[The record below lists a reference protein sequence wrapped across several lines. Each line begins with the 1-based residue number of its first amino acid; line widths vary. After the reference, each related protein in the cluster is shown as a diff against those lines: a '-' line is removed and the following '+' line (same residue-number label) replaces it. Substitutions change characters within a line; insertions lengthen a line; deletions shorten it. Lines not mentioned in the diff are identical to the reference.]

1 MVGSPLLIAE
11 KARARLRL
19 VLSSMQEGQAPNFS
33 AFKLPSPADIVVTPC
48 EVVDLHGTGVLV
60 SRMFADSSSIVSLR
74 STNFYDV
81 PQEFGAA
88 NFCLPL
94 IQSSLKEVKAWVKW
108 CLAGTKV
115 RRALCLPY
123 LPAEPIIA
131 IAIKEL
137 FNVPLCSFIMD
148 DKNVSAEGI
157 SDSLMEEFLVK
168 SDLRLV
174 ISPEMRAA
182 YEKKYNLKFW
192 LVPPLVS
199 DELIRRSP
207 VTTPVGIDQTRGVL
221 IGNVWGQRWLDMLR
235 DSFRDTGYQVDWYCN
250 QKNPRALTFDRDEL
264 ARDGIHLLDPV
275 HDSQLPAVLEKY
287 AYAVVPSDP
296 LDGGSPPS
304 VQAIAELSL
313 PSRMTFIVAT
323 SNLPILLLGS
333 HRSAAGQFLQRFD
346 LGRIVPYNAAAV
358 QTAIR
363 DLLEPVSQTSIRSR
377 AASIAGKFS
386 AANAADWI
394 WRSLAAGEACDQIY
408 ERLMPTLNSNGLQAH
423 G

>member
-19 VLSSMQEGQAPNFS
+19 VLSSMQEGRAPNFS
-33 AFKLPSPADIVVTPC
+33 ALRLPSPADIVVTPC

-60 SRMFADSSSIVSLR
+60 SRMFPDASSIVSLR
-74 STNFYDV
+74 SSNFYDV

-94 IQSSLKEVKAWVKW
+94 IQASLKEVKAWVKW

-137 FNVPLCSFIMD
+137 FDVPLCSFIMD
-148 DKNVSAEGI
+148 DKNVCAEGI
-157 SDSLMEEFLVK
+157 SDSLMEEFLQK

-174 ISPEMRAA
+174 ISPEMRSA
-182 YEKKYNLKFW
+182 YEKKYGLKFW

-199 DELIRRSP
+199 GNLIRRSP
-207 VTTPVGIDQTRGVL
+207 IATPSGVDKYRGVL

-235 DSFRDTGYQVDWYCN
+235 DSFRGTGYQVDWYCN

-264 ARDGIHLLDPV
+264 ARDGINLFDPV
-275 HDSQLPAVLEKY
+275 HDTQLPAILEKY
-287 AYAVVPSDP
+287 AYAIVPSDP
-296 LDGGSPPS
+296 LDGASPAS

-323 SNLPILLLGS
+323 SHLPILMLGS
-333 HRSAAGQFLQRFD
+333 PRSAAGQFLQRFD
-346 LGRIVPYNAAAV
+346 LGRVVPYDSRAV
-358 QTAIR
+358 HSAINQ
-363 DLLEPVSQTSIRSR
+363 LLEPDVQQSVRER
-377 AASIAGKFS
+377 AASMAGKFS
-386 AANAADWI
+386 AASAADWI
-394 WRSLAAGEACDQIY
+394 WRSLAEGRACDQTY
-408 ERLMPTLNSNGLQAH
+408 EDFMPTLDANGRQVY

>member
-19 VLSSMQEGQAPNFS
+19 VLNSMQEGRPPNFR
-33 AFKLPSPADIVVTPC
+33 ALKLPNPADIVITPC

-60 SRMFADSSSIVSLR
+60 SRMFPDSSPIISLR

-94 IQSSLKEVKAWVKW
+94 IQASVKEVTAWVKW
-108 CLAGTKV
+108 CLAGTTV

-123 LPAEPIIA
+123 LPAEPVIA

-137 FNVPLCSFIMD
+137 FKVPLCTFIMD
-148 DKNVSAEGI
+148 DKNVCADGI
-157 SDSLMEEFLVK
+157 SDSLMEEFLAK

-174 ISPEMRAA
+174 ISPEMRSA
-182 YEKKYNLKFW
+182 YERKYGLKFH

-199 DELIRRSP
+199 DSLVRRSP
-207 VTTPVGIDQTRGVL
+207 QPAPERVDRKRGVM

-235 DSFRDTGYQVDWYCN
+235 TTFRNTGYQVDWYCN
-250 QKNPRALTFDRDEL
+250 QKNPRALILDRDEL
-264 ARDGIHLLDPV
+264 ARDGIHLLEPV
-275 HDSQLPAVLEKY
+275 HDTQLPAILEKY
-287 AYAVVPSDP
+287 AFAIVPSDP
-296 LDGGSPPS
+296 LDGQSPPS

-323 SNLPILLLGS
+323 SHLPILLLG
-333 HRSAAGQFLQRFD
+333 HPRSAAAGFLRRFD
-346 LGRIVPYNAAAV
+346 LGRIIPYETEAARDAISELLDPAV
-358 QTAIR
+358 Q
-363 DLLEPVSQTSIRSR
+363 SSIRAR
-377 AASIAGKFS
+377 AASIAEKFS
-386 AANAADWI
+386 AAGAADWI
-394 WRSLAAGEACDQIY
+394 WRSLATGHACDPIY
-408 ERLMPTLNSNGLQAH
+408 EHLMPPLELNGMQAH

>member
-19 VLSSMQEGQAPNFS
+19 VLNSMQEGRSPNIS
-33 AFKLPSPADIVVTPC
+33 TLRLPNPADVVITPC

-60 SRMFADSSSIVSLR
+60 SRMFSDSRSIVSLR
-74 STNFYDV
+74 SSNFYDV
-81 PQEFGAA
+81 PQKFGAA

-94 IQSSLKEVKAWVKW
+94 IQSSLKEVTAWVKW

-115 RRALCLPY
+115 GRALCLPY
-123 LPAEPIIA
+123 LPAEPVIA
-131 IAIKEL
+131 IAVKEL
-137 FNVPLCSFIMD
+137 FKVPLCTFIMD
-148 DKNVSAEGI
+148 DKNVCAEGI
-157 SDSLMEEFLVK
+157 SDSLMEELLVK

-182 YEKKYNLKFW
+182 YEKKYDLKFW

-199 DELIRRSP
+199 EELIRRTAEP
-207 VTTPVGIDQTRGVL
+207 VRQGLDQKRGVL

-235 DSFRDTGYQVDWYCN
+235 STFRNTGYQVDWYCN
-250 QKNPRALTFDRDEL
+250 QQNPRALTFDRDEL
-264 ARDGIHLLDPV
+264 ARDGINLLEPV
-275 HDSQLPAVLEKY
+275 HDSQLPSILEKY
-287 AYAVVPSDP
+287 AYAIVPSDP
-296 LDGGSPPS
+296 LDGVSPPS

-323 SNLPILLLGS
+323 SHLPILLLGNP
-333 HRSAAGQFLQRFD
+333 RSAAAQFLKRFD
-346 LGRIVPYNAAAV
+346 LGMITPYETGAA

-363 DLLEPVSQTSIRSR
+363 HLLEPNTQSSIRSR
-377 AASIAGKFS
+377 AASLAGKFS
-386 AANAADWI
+386 AADAAAWI

-408 ERLMPTLNSNGLQAH
+408 EHLMPTLALNGLQTH